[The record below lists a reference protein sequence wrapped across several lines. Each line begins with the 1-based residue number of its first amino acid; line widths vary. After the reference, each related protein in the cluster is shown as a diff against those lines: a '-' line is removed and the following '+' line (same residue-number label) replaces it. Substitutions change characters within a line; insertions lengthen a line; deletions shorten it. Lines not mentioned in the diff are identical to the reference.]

1 MTTFDG
7 IPTLRWSP
15 WIACLLLTVSAG
27 AEKDP
32 VASGEGWVERF
43 KNTGVLAGWTGAN
56 QAGKVT
62 ESTAWDHDGNGR
74 SLMCLMKRDETDTPS
89 GGCHAEMHL
98 DTFPDGKPVGQNPG
112 FSLFTSHWVK
122 FDVNCSGLDVGFWQ
136 LKNSKGPEK
145 WKYLAALWRESSGG
159 GDDIVFE
166 VNPAGVDYNIHARLS
181 RDGIAP
187 MKPGS
192 WHHVEVA
199 GCYTEDKNS
208 WVRVRI
214 NGKPVTWYADKEGK
228 KPIGTIWRGQALPV
242 LKNAGWQFQVGAYG
256 FFKKDGVTQ
265 GTAWI
270 DRVLVK
276 TPLVRQK

>member
-1 MTTFDG
+1 
-7 IPTLRWSP
+7 
-15 WIACLLLTVSAG
+15 
-27 AEKDP
+27 
-32 VASGEGWVERF
+32 
-43 KNTGVLAGWTGAN
+43 
-56 QAGKVT
+56 
-62 ESTAWDHDGNGR
+62 
-74 SLMCLMKRDETDTPS
+74 
-89 GGCHAEMHL
+89 
-98 DTFPDGKPVGQNPG
+98 
-112 FSLFTSHWVK
+112 
-122 FDVNCSGLDVGFWQ
+122 
-136 LKNSKGPEK
+136 
-145 WKYLAALWRESSGG
+145 
-159 GDDIVFE
+159 